1 MKKTFGVFGL
11 GRFGTSI
18 VEELSK
24 SGADVIAIDSD
35 PVLVQKISSVATVAI
50 QADVTDHNA
59 MRELGL
65 SNMDGVMI
73 SMSDHLE
80 SSIMA
85 IVQAK
90 EAGIGMVWVKA
101 KDETQ
106 KLVFEKLGADRVMIP
121 ERESGVSVARNM
133 VSADL
138 LDLIELSENIRLV
151 ELAVRREW
159 VGYSL
164 KELDFRKKYKIN
176 VIATKED
183 GHIHLDLGPDE
194 KLRAGTTLYVI
205 ADQKAL
211 NKLGEK

>member
-35 PVLVQKISSVATVAI
+35 PVLVQKISTSATVAVC
-50 QADVTDHNA
+50 ADVTDQNA

-65 SNMDGVMI
+65 SNMDGVMVA
-73 SMSDHLE
+73 MSDHLE

-90 EAGIGMVWVKA
+90 EAGVEMVWVKA

-106 KLVFEKLGADRVMIP
+106 KLVFEKLGADRVLIP

-138 LDLIELSENIRLV
+138 LDLIELTENIRLV
-151 ELAVRREW
+151 ELAVRQEW

-164 KELDFRKKYKIN
+164 RELDFRKRYHIN
-176 VIATKED
+176 VIAVKE
-183 GHIHLDLGPDE
+183 GGRFNMDLGADD

-205 ADQKAL
+205 ADRKAI
-211 NKLGEK
+211 NKLGA